1 MDKNSQLNTEQKAT
15 LKKVLTIDYMFSE
28 YSASDNDNSQVFVVS
43 KLKWQSK
50 EVNKMFSALDEK
62 HKSRMSRSS
71 KRMLVT
77 RAAANEWSL
86 RKFPSFA
93 VKEEYSEKSSICT

>member
-1 MDKNSQLNTEQKAT
+1 MS
-15 LKKVLTIDYMFSE
+15 SE
-28 YSASDNDNSQVFVVS
+28 YSASDDDNSQVFVVS
-43 KLKWQSK
+43 KLKWRSK
-50 EVNKMFSALDEK
+50 EVNKLFSALDEK

-77 RAAANEWSL
+77 RAAANEWSSREPP

-93 VKEEYSEKSSICT
+93 VKEEYREKSSIRT